1 MLVELIESGLALVG
15 VPLGEKGPT
24 KPSWNLRHNAITS
37 PNDVRQLQGKN
48 VGLAHAYCSPSPTCA
63 IDVDDYPVARRWLT
77 NNGFDLKRALQRP
90 ESVLLASGKRN
101 SIKLLYRLPHASGPY
116 TTKQIMSGENRVI
129 LEFRCASR
137 LGHTVQDLIPPSIHP
152 SGSSYRWLGSG
163 CPQRL
168 PTISDDLLAIWQELI
183 QRDEEAQSS
192 RSSELRSASPREIAL
207 IKDAL
212 THINA
217 DCGYIVWRNV
227 VWALLS
233 TGYTGAYLL
242 ASSWSQTAPTCFDQ
256 SKFQRLVN
264 SYNPNIHGGHTI
276 GTIYHYAR
284 AGGWSG

>member
-1 MLVELIESGLALVG
+1 VLADLIESGLALVAA
-15 VPLGEKGPT
+15 PLGEKGPT
-24 KPSWNLRHNAITS
+24 KHGWNLRHNAITS
-37 PNDVRQLQGKN
+37 PNDVGQLQGKN

-63 IDVDDYPVARRWLT
+63 IDVDDYPLALRWLS
-77 NNGFDLKRALQRP
+77 NAGFDLKAELFRP
-90 ESVLLASGKRN
+90 ESVVLASGKRY
-101 SIKLLYRLPHASGPY
+101 SIKLLFRLPTGVGPQL
-116 TTKQIMSGENRVI
+116 TRQIMSSENKMI
-129 LEFRCASR
+129 IEFRCASR

-163 CPQRL
+163 CPQHL
-168 PTISDDLLAIWQELI
+168 PTISDDLLAIWQKLI

-233 TGYTGAYLL
+233 TGYTDAYLL
-242 ASSWSQTAPTCFDQ
+242 ASSWSQTAPNCFDQ
-256 SKFQRLVN
+256 SKFQLLVN
-264 SYNPNIHGGHTI
+264 SYNPNIHGGYTI

-284 AGGWSG
+284 TGGWSG